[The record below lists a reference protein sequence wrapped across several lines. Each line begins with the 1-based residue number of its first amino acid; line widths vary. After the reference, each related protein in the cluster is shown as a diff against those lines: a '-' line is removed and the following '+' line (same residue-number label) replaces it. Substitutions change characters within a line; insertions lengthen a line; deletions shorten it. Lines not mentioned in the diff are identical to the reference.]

1 MLVPAATT
9 TATTT
14 ATKWFVLEPRVEHVA
29 GDFTLAVGAGALV
42 LPTINTAV
50 TPHDAILVFELI
62 TLVDVEGRLP
72 LWESF
77 AIHLDGFLQGMR
89 KGSAWTRSAD

>member
-9 TATTT
+9 TAAISTTE
-14 ATKWFVLEPRVEHVA
+14 WLVLEPRVEHVA
-29 GDFTLAVGAGALV
+29 CDFTLAVGAGALV
-42 LPTINTAV
+42 LPTSNTAV

-62 TLVDVEGRLP
+62 TLVDVDGRLP

-89 KGSAWTRSAD
+89 KGSA